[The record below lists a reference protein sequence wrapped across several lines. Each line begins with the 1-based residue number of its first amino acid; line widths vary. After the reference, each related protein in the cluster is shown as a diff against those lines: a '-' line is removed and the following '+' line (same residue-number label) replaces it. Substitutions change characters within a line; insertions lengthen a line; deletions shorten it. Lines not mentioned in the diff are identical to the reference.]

1 LKNFPNLAAK
11 PTLRAFSSE
20 IRGFSLRRGYRV
32 GYSADHQAES
42 LGVSELAD
50 DVPESDVA
58 LSAFW
63 GLDEDVLDLL
73 A

>member
-1 LKNFPNLAAK
+1 MSALMPSHGYHFDALFTKPEGSICDVGVGSDIQPN
-11 PTLRAFSSE
+11 
-20 IRGFSLRRGYRV
+20 
-32 GYSADHQAES
+32 HQAAS
-42 LGVSELAD
+42 LGVPESAD
-50 DVPESDVA
+50 EEPESDVA

>member
-1 LKNFPNLAAK
+1 MKPEGSICDVGIGSDIQPNHQAA
-11 PTLRAFSSE
+11 
-20 IRGFSLRRGYRV
+20 SLGIPE
-32 GYSADHQAES
+32 SADE
-42 LGVSELAD
+42 E
-50 DVPESDVA
+50 PESDVA